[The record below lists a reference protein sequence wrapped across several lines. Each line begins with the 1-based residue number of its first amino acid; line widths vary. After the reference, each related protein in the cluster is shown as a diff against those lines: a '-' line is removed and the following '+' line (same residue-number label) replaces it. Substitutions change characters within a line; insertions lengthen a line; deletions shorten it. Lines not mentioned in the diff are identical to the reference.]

1 MTKPQGGDMATQPKQ
16 HRYPAINLLA
26 TFTAGTNDQ
35 EMADM
40 LGISRSCVVRW
51 RTGYAVIREYQADAY
66 AIRLGFHPAE
76 IWHNWLDDAP
86 SIA

>member
-1 MTKPQGGDMATQPKQ
+1 MAKDRRQS
-16 HRYPAINLLA
+16 RYLAANLLN
-26 TFTAGTNDQ
+26 TFTPGTNDTD
-35 EMADM
+35 MASM

-51 RTGYAVIREYQADAY
+51 RTGFQTIREYQADTY

-76 IWHNWLDDAP
+76 IWTNWLDDAL

>member
-1 MTKPQGGDMATQPKQ
+1 MATQPKQ

-76 IWHNWLDDAP
+76 LWTNWLDDAM
-86 SIA
+86 SLA

>member
-1 MTKPQGGDMATQPKQ
+1 MATKPKQ

-51 RTGYAVIREYQADAY
+51 RTGFHTIREYEADRY
-66 AIRLGFHPAE
+66 AIHLGFHPAE
-76 IWHNWLDDAP
+76 IWYNWLDDAM
-86 SIA
+86 SNA

>member
-1 MTKPQGGDMATQPKQ
+1 MATQPKQ
-16 HRYPAINLLA
+16 HKYAAVNLLN
-26 TFTAGTNDQ
+26 TFTAGTNEQ

-51 RTGYAVIREYQADAY
+51 RTINKTLYEYQADMY

-76 IWHNWLDDAP
+76 IWHNWLDDAM

>member
-1 MTKPQGGDMATQPKQ
+1 MATQPKQ
-16 HRYPAINLLA
+16 HRYPAINLLN
-26 TFTAGTNDQ
+26 TFTPGTNAQ

-51 RTGYAVIREYQADAY
+51 RTGFQTICEYQADTY
-66 AIRLGFHPAE
+66 AVKLGFHPAE
-76 IWHNWLDDAP
+76 IWHNWLDDAM

>member
-1 MTKPQGGDMATQPKQ
+1 MATQPKQ

-51 RTGYAVIREYQADAY
+51 RTGFQTIREYEADRY

-76 IWHNWLDDAP
+76 IWTNWLDDAL